1 MDLNNVRVCY
11 RIHEKTEVGEFN
23 DALYFSIA
31 DWETL
36 KASEVDAKV
45 SARVQNFVTAVKN
58 PPAPHEVTRAELEEH
73 EAELSRQLTEVRDKL
88 SVRTR

>member
-1 MDLNNVRVCY
+1 MDLNQVRVMY

-23 DALYFSIA
+23 DALYFSLA

-36 KASEVDAKV
+36 QPAEIDIKV
-45 SARVQNFVTAVKN
+45 AARVQNFVTAVKN
-58 PPAPHEVTRAELEEH
+58 PPATREVTRAELEEY